1 MSTTD
6 WSRAFDH
13 YDPTYAA
20 DPITVWRDMRAECP
34 IGRSEKFRG
43 MWVPVRHADI
53 EAIARDPENF
63 SSRSPLVAE
72 FGAMSE
78 FGLEVPP
85 ISSDPPYHTAFR
97 ALLLPFFAPNRIAA
111 LEPEIAAH
119 ADHLIDAFI
128 DRGTCDG
135 STELA
140 QHIPARVIANMLG
153 IPDEDGDQFRT
164 WVHEM
169 LELAPTD
176 VDVAAR
182 SLMEFFGYM
191 QGHIERRRAAPADDL
206 VSFLLNAEIDGRA
219 LADEELFGGCLLLL
233 LAGID
238 TTWSAI
244 GASLWHL
251 ARHPDDRARLRDDPA
266 VWPSAIEELL
276 RAYAPVTMAREVNHD
291 IEFGGCPMKAGDPLL
306 LPFPAANR
314 DPDAFDDPDRV
325 MFDRERNRHFA
336 FGVGIHRCLGS
347 NLARLELR
355 VTLQR
360 FLERVPDFALADP
373 DAVRWSI
380 GQVRGPRIL
389 PLVFTPCG

>member
-20 DPITVWRDMRAECP
+20 DPITEWRDMRAECP

-97 ALLLPFFAPNRIAA
+97 SLLLPFFAPVRIAA

-135 STELA
+135 SADLA
-140 QHIPARVIANMLG
+140 QHIPARVIAKMLG

-176 VDVAAR
+176 VEVAAR

-191 QGHIERRRAAPADDL
+191 QGHIERRRVEPADDL

-276 RAYAPVTMAREVNHD
+276 RAHAPVTMAREVNHD